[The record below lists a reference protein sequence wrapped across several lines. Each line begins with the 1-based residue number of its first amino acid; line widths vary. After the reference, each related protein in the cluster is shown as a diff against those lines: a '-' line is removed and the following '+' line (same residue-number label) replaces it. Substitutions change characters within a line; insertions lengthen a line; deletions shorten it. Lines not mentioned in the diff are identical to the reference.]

1 MRLKLEHF
9 EKIQVNDPLLMYYGF
24 EIGDFIKEQFIS
36 DINYGINELYMIVIP
51 ENSAS
56 PYLNSVVI

>member
-1 MRLKLEHF
+1 LRLKLEHF